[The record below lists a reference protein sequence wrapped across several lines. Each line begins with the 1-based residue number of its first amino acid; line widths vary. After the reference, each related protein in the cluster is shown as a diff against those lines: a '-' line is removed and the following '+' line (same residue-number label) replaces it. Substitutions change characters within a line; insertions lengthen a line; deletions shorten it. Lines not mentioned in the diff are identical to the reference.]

1 MARFFWVTKSF
12 AKVGNLE
19 AVLHEVRPR
28 MQTKAIFRSFEM
40 QHHFRKKK
48 EAIVYKISC
57 ADEKVRVI
65 AKREVLVHITSL
77 LSNKCYRYVN
87 TRHS

>member
-28 MQTKAIFRSFEM
+28 MQTKAIFLSFEM
-40 QHHFRKKK
+40 QLQFRKQK

-57 ADEKVRVI
+57 ANGKVRVI
-65 AKREVLVHITSL
+65 AKREE
-77 LSNKCYRYVN
+77 
-87 TRHS
+87 

>member
-28 MQTKAIFRSFEM
+28 MQTKAIFLSFEM
-40 QHHFRKKK
+40 QLHFRKKK
-48 EAIVYKISC
+48 EAIVVYKISC
-57 ADEKVRVI
+57 ANGKVRVI
-65 AKREVLVHITSL
+65 AKREE
-77 LSNKCYRYVN
+77 
-87 TRHS
+87 

>member
-28 MQTKAIFRSFEM
+28 MQTKAIFLSFEM
-40 QHHFRKKK
+40 QHHFRKEKD
-48 EAIVYKISC
+48 AIVYKISF
-57 ADEKVRVI
+57 ANEKVCVI
-65 AKREVLVHITSL
+65 VKRELYAYTTSL
-77 LSNKCYRYVN
+77 LSNKCHRYVN
-87 TRHS
+87 IRHS

>member
-12 AKVGNLE
+12 AIVGNLE

-28 MQTKAIFRSFEM
+28 MQTKAIFLSFEM

-65 AKREVLVHITSL
+65 AKREELLYITSL
-77 LSNKCYRYVN
+77 LNKKRHRYVN
-87 TRHS
+87 IRHS